1 MSSAGGH
8 RAGSGRKRI
17 YDSSAAK
24 RKVWDRGH
32 KRIWLDAI
40 IYSSWVSAKLKCGFN
55 ADSKFASHLLS
66 LEQRLRENNFKFF
79 ARAGPRTDIDD
90 TPLGKRRRVD
100 HKDVLEGPILTST
113 PAKAALISKKHLP
126 ANVSPLRVT
135 GTPNESMQVDI
146 TGLSEAGDVKFIGD
160 SSFKI
165 IDGSVVV
172 SRSDSI
178 SSSSSE

>member
-66 LEQRLRENNFKFF
+66 LEQRLR
-79 ARAGPRTDIDD
+79 AGPRTDIDD

-113 PAKAALISKKHLP
+113 PAKAALISKKPLP